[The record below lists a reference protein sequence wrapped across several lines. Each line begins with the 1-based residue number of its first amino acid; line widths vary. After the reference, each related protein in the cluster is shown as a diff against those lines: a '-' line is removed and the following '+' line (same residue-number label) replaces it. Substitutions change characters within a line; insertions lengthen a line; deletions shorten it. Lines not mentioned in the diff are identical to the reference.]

1 MSTFMPGGSAICE
14 KRFGSGDLSL
24 SSAVI
29 SGHPRSSA
37 VIRGHQRSSEVITCA
52 LSDTPLSRASRGAM
66 PPCSRIEC
74 WMATLAA
81 RERSG
86 PGQSSMARVSMQFTW
101 NTRGHHRASGVISW
115 PFERGEGEHGIRG
128 VISGHQGSSWVIT
141 WPEQLGEGVGS
152 RLLRLA
158 SLEHLKQ
165 EWDGARGVHGRLRL
179 HIRRRDVRH
188 AVRR

>member
-1 MSTFMPGGSAICE
+1 MPGGSAICE

-86 PGQSSMARVSMQFTW
+86 PGQSSMARVSMQL
-101 NTRGHHRASGVISW
+101 
-115 PFERGEGEHGIRG
+115 HGIRG